1 MNRRLE
7 AMLALATA
15 MVVVVMFATLKVL
28 LVLHIL
34 LGISFTF
41 SPLLLGHVEADVE
54 VAMGVDLLVVPLR
67 QTQTVSR
74 TNAKA

>member
-1 MNRRLE
+1 
-7 AMLALATA
+7 MLALATA

>member
-1 MNRRLE
+1 MF
-7 AMLALATA
+7 ALATA
-15 MVVVVMFATLKVL
+15 MVVVVMFATLRVL

-54 VAMGVDLLVVPLR
+54 VAMRVDLLVVALCQAHHCP
-67 QTQTVSR
+67 R
-74 TNAKA
+74 TKAKTCHY